1 MGDVGMAAGGGLE
14 LPYAWMMRNCITIH
28 GQWMFPREAPSRM
41 VDLIRAG
48 LVRLEEFSATTFGLE
63 QVNEAIVHAAQNAG
77 AFRMTVITP

>member
-1 MGDVGMAAGGGLE
+1 MAAGGGLE